1 MRRFIRRLR
10 HRLRQLNQFAQVVFV
25 QSNRMTDGLARGQ
38 PTRLQNRAA
47 ASRRRQSA
55 YTPNNVTMGSGASPV
70 EDSICSVT
78 NIAMEHRRNEPAR
91 TWFRSHRIF
100 RSDSSWYFHTR
111 EGIDVGPFASEF
123 EAQIEAS
130 ILKSLLKEIPAGNA
144 SVAAVRQFQLDA
156 GTSSCNLR
164 AFTDYVEKEGRF

>member
-1 MRRFIRRLR
+1 MGYCETRVEDRRL
-10 HRLRQLNQFAQVVFV
+10 L
-25 QSNRMTDGLARGQ
+25 
-38 PTRLQNRAA
+38 
-47 ASRRRQSA
+47 
-55 YTPNNVTMGSGASPV
+55 
-70 EDSICSVT
+70 VT

-100 RSDSSWYFHTR
+100 RSDSNWYFHTR

-130 ILKSLLKEIPAGNA
+130 ILKSMLKEA
-144 SVAAVRQFQLDA
+144 SSARDAVATVRQFQLDA